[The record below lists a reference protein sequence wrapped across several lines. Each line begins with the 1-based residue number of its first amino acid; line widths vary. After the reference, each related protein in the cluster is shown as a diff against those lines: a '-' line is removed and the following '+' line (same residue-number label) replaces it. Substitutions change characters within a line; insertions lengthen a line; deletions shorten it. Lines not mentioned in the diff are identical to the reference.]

1 LCPNLNY
8 LINTLIMNTDIL
20 DTEKYFGV
28 SQGEIF
34 SKLIEVGGNLL
45 IAVIIFFIGMRL
57 AKFFSKMVVKIL
69 EKRDSDKGLITF
81 MKGLVSGL
89 VKVLT
94 IITVFSQVGIEM
106 TSFIAILGAA
116 GLAIGM
122 AFSGTLG
129 NLAGGVMLLIFKP
142 FKVGDFIKTQ
152 GESGTVQEIQIF
164 HTVMTTPDNKTIII
178 PNGPLYNSNITN
190 YSMQP
195 TRRVDFS
202 FGFGYGEDFKLAR
215 DTVLEIV
222 NSHDKVFKDPEPFVR
237 LGSLGDS
244 SVNLTVRVWCNKE
257 DYWDIHWYVNEK
269 VYEKYGEI
277 DGLSIPFPQMD
288 VHVDGAIKSQ
298 N

>member
-1 LCPNLNY
+1 MDN
-8 LINTLIMNTDIL
+8 DIL
-20 DTEKYFGV
+20 NTEKYLGLSQDELFGKLV
-28 SQGEIF
+28 EI
-34 SKLIEVGGNLL
+34 GGNLL
-45 IAVIIFFIGMRL
+45 IALIIFFIGMRL
-57 AKFFSKMVVKIL
+57 ANFFSKMVVKIL
-69 EKRDSDKGLITF
+69 ESRDSDKGLISF

-116 GLAIGM
+116 GFAIGM
-122 AFSGTLG
+122 AFSGTLS

-142 FKVGDFIKTQ
+142 FKVGDYIQCQ
-152 GESGTVQEIQIF
+152 GEAGTVNEIQIF

-178 PNGPLYNSNITN
+178 PNSPLYNGNITN

-195 TRRVDFS
+195 TRRVDFN

-215 DTVLEIV
+215 DTVLDII
-222 NSHDKVFKDPEPFVR
+222 NSHDKVFKDPEPFVK

-244 SVNLTVRVWCNKE
+244 SVNLTVRIWCKKE
-257 DYWDIHWYVNEK
+257 DYWDIHFYMNEK

-288 VHVDGAIKSQ
+288 VHVDG